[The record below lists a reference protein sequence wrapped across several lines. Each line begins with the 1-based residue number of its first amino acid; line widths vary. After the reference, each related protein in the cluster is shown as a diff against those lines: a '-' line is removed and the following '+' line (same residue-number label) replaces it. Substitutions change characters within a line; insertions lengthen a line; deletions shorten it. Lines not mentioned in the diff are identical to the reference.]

1 MPFNLRAHA
10 SLPHLALVFL
20 ASIAMVATPGL
31 ARAIDVVAGVYGTGQ
46 PAPISPAPY
55 NPNEVAPFVLP
66 VSDGVERQQAVTCL
80 ADAIYYE
87 AGFEPI
93 SGQRA
98 VAQVIL
104 NRVRD
109 PNFPKSVCGVVVQ
122 GFQRKTGC
130 QFSFICDGSMKRRP
144 PRPEQSAFARAI
156 AHQAL
161 SGHVE
166 KTVGTATHYHTD
178 WVDPYWAPTLQKITQ
193 VGDHIFYRWPG
204 KAGEPT
210 ALRDYYQG
218 GEVRT
223 WKMAARTILGQA

>member
-1 MPFNLRAHA
+1 M
-10 SLPHLALVFL
+10 
-20 ASIAMVATPGL
+20 IATPGL
-31 ARAIDVVAGVYGTGQ
+31 AQTLDVVSATYGNTQQGLIA
-46 PAPISPAPY
+46 PAPLPA
-55 NPNEVAPFVLP
+55 NPNEVQPFVLP
-66 VSDGVERQQAVTCL
+66 VADVSERQQAVTCL

-87 AGFEPI
+87 AGFEPL

-109 PNFPKSVCGVVVQ
+109 PNFPKSVCGVVFQ

-130 QFSFICDGSMKRRP
+130 QFSFVCDGSMKRRP
-144 PRPEQSAFARAI
+144 PRPEQIFSARQI
-156 AHQAL
+156 AEQAL
-161 SGHVE
+161 SGYVE

-210 ALRDYYQG
+210 ALRGYYQG

-223 WKMAARTILGQA
+223 WRMAAIRILGQA